1 MLWGCD
7 MALQKVRI
15 CKAPPGIILTWFEA
29 HADFRDRGMAA
40 LRRDEDGNLTLDRGI
55 QFAGDRKLRVRVSQ
69 HSRVIS
75 CNRQAR
81 STVRDAEVAIEED
94 DTIEDEILQARDS
107 LFDEELHAELH
118 REARHLTNQGVTCI
132 GDIIQLPFEA
142 TKSIQIDLV
151 DIDDE
156 ATEAC
161 EDYTI
166 STGISIVLRVLLSHA
181 HHQNIQRRSRPPPPL
196 AQGTMPRPVYQILKP
211 MIEHLQSRLNL
222 QSCLEFASGLAKTL
236 NTAGLAFSFEESTS
250 TPSNIPEDVK
260 ALLKAD
266 TPATESLV
274 RSMIAPLQPSVI
286 FHPPSSQSSIKL
298 DLTTNLFK
306 PDFGTTY
313 QITVN
318 SLSPTSQTATLPETM
333 QLTTISD
340 AQKQILHVLTV
351 DLVDYIDT
359 ESAGW
364 TIVDPHTGTL
374 SREYETGEGK
384 LESMSIRVSVQAQGL
399 TIQWAQRYEDDD
411 DVRTGS
417 KSWQH
422 TKGEVGE
429 MANNKSLLDTIR
441 QLAINQG

>member
-1 MLWGCD
+1 
-7 MALQKVRI
+7 
-15 CKAPPGIILTWFEA
+15 
-29 HADFRDRGMAA
+29 MAA

-55 QFAGDRKLRVRVSQ
+55 QFTGDRKLRVRVFQ
-69 HSRVIS
+69 QGKVIS

-81 STVRDAEVAIEED
+81 PTVQDPEEAIEED
-94 DTIEDEILQARDS
+94 SIEDEILQARDS

-118 REARHLTNQGVTCI
+118 REARHLTSQGVTCI
-132 GDIIQLPFEA
+132 GDAIQLPFEA

-156 ATEAC
+156 ATVAC
-161 EDYTI
+161 EDSTI

-196 AQGTMPRPVYQILKP
+196 TQGKIPRPVYQILKP
-211 MIEHLQSRLNL
+211 MVEHLQNRSNL
-222 QSCLEFASGLAKTL
+222 QSCLVFARGLAEIMD
-236 NTAGLAFSFEESTS
+236 TAGLAFRLEESTS
-250 TPSNIPEDVK
+250 APFNIPEDMK

-274 RSMIAPLQPSVI
+274 RSMIAPLRQHMTL
-286 FHPPSSQSSIKL
+286 HPPSSQSSIKL
-298 DLTTNLFK
+298 GLTTNLFQ

-318 SLSPTSQTATLPETM
+318 SFTPTSQTATLPETM
-333 QLTTISD
+333 QLSTISD
-340 AQKQILHVLTV
+340 AQKQIMHVLTV

-374 SREYETGEGK
+374 SREYETAEGK
-384 LESMSIRVSVQAQGL
+384 LESMSIRVCLQAQGL
-399 TIQWAQRYEDDD
+399 TLQWAQRSEDDD

-422 TKGEVGE
+422 HTREGGGMEDD
-429 MANNKSLLDTIR
+429 KSLLDTVR
-441 QLAINQG
+441 QLAIK